1 MEGHKMNIISLLVPK
16 ASTAYVYD
24 DCTVRQGLEKMR
36 AHGYTA
42 IPVLTRNGM
51 YAGTVSEGDF
61 LWSMLDRHNNSIHSQ
76 EKILISDIMR
86 TDFNPPVN
94 IYISIDEL
102 LQRAVRQSFIPVT
115 DDRGSFIGIVTRQ
128 NILLTLLDKNKKS
141 VKNKVSEQT

>member
-1 MEGHKMNIISLLVPK
+1 MNIISLLVPK

-61 LWSMLDRHNNSIHSQ
+61 LWSMLDRHNNSIRSQ

-94 IYISIDEL
+94 IYTSIDEL

-141 VKNKVSEQT
+141 ISK

>member
-1 MEGHKMNIISLLVPK
+1 MNIISLLIPK

-61 LWSMLDRHNNSIHSQ
+61 LWSMLDRHNNSIRSQ

-86 TDFNPPVN
+86 ADFNPPVN
-94 IYISIDEL
+94 IYTSIDEL

-128 NILLTLLDKNKKS
+128 NIILTLLDKKS
-141 VKNKVSEQT
+141 ISK